1 MGIGQPEIITAKTS
15 EDKQN
20 VMRQFCYLCKLK
32 LLFCCKECNKLL
44 FTNSLIEKIIRLKTG
59 KICFIIG
66 DEDEKSEIMEKFA
79 ENIIIKPVL
88 KVNDIS
94 DFQTV
99 GINEVSCKSCKSS
112 LGVKMKQ
119 TDDTQMFML
128 NKFVLKHDA
137 MKYFCLQDLGIRP
150 FDFSFKRETLK
161 NLDKTAFETEEYIN
175 QSGHQIQKFFDL
187 LGMQAKDF
195 KEIETKKN
203 DIEKLGDILKYLID
217 KNYI

>member
-1 MGIGQPEIITAKTS
+1 
-15 EDKQN
+15 
-20 VMRQFCYLCKLK
+20 
-32 LLFCCKECNKLL
+32 
-44 FTNSLIEKIIRLKTG
+44 
-59 KICFIIG
+59 
-66 DEDEKSEIMEKFA
+66 
-79 ENIIIKPVL
+79 
-88 KVNDIS
+88 
-94 DFQTV
+94 
-99 GINEVSCKSCKSS
+99 
-112 LGVKMKQ
+112 MKQ